1 MRRTFNP
8 RSGFRLAGL
17 GPLPLVSIALV
28 ACAFGLATYGLG
40 ERVAGTADDQ
50 SLPPAAAASAQSIH
64 GAAPD
69 AKEFGRQLAGMTN
82 QFAAQQGDDAR
93 LDRVDC
99 VQASRGHY
107 MCSFALLRPSRPVE
121 CHLIQA
127 IWTPMEIDSFKV
139 TLSGLAARCGSLR
152 EALRSLS

>member
-1 MRRTFNP
+1 MRRTFNQ
-8 RSGFRLAGL
+8 RSAFRLPGL
-17 GPLPLVSIALV
+17 GPFPLISIVLV
-28 ACAFGLATYGLG
+28 ACAVGLATYGLG
-40 ERVAGTADDQ
+40 ERINSAPEDPG
-50 SLPPAAAASAQSIH
+50 LPGAAASAQSIH

-69 AKEFGRQLAGMTN
+69 AREFARQLAGMTN

-107 MCSFALLRPSRPVE
+107 MCSYALLRPSQPAE

-127 IWTPMEIDSFKV
+127 IWTPMQIDSFKI

-152 EALRSLS
+152 EALRSLE